1 MLPKTH
7 VIDPWHQAQG
17 ARQKVESWPLK
28 CFSLRLMPWA
38 LSRWFLG
45 SVLAVSTENDNRK
58 MEMPFLHPKL
68 LKL

>member
-7 VIDPWHQAQG
+7 VIATWLQAQG
-17 ARQKVESWPLK
+17 ARQKVELSSFT
-28 CFSLRLMPWA
+28 CFFLAPHA
-38 LSRWFLG
+38 LSRWFL
-45 SVLAVSTENDNRK
+45 SNVLAVSTEMDNRK